1 MRVNVARAA
10 LAVAMVCVPPWACAS
25 RLWTYVDAQ
34 GVTHIGNVAP
44 PPVERLQWLGPDER
58 VKVLP
63 PLAPRT
69 NPARL
74 PGYAD
79 VQPLLES
86 AAQAHELD
94 PALVTAIAAAESGF
108 RPDAVSHKGAVG
120 LMQVMP
126 TTAARYGVSASSPQQ
141 TFALLKDPEIN
152 VRVATRYLADLLRMF
167 EGELELAIAAYN
179 AGEGAVLRH
188 GRRIPPYPET
198 QQYVT
203 RVMRYY
209 RALTGSAG

>member
-1 MRVNVARAA
+1 MRGKVARAA

-44 PPVERLQWLGPDER
+44 PPVKRLQWLGPDER
-58 VKVLP
+58 VK
-63 PLAPRT
+63 
-69 NPARL
+69 
-74 PGYAD
+74 
-79 VQPLLES
+79 
-86 AAQAHELD
+86 
-94 PALVTAIAAAESGF
+94 
-108 RPDAVSHKGAVG
+108 
-120 LMQVMP
+120 
-126 TTAARYGVSASSPQQ
+126 
-141 TFALLKDPEIN
+141 

>member
-1 MRVNVARAA
+1 
-10 LAVAMVCVPPWACAS
+10 
-25 RLWTYVDAQ
+25 
-34 GVTHIGNVAP
+34 
-44 PPVERLQWLGPDER
+44 
-58 VKVLP
+58 
-63 PLAPRT
+63 
-69 NPARL
+69 
-74 PGYAD
+74 
-79 VQPLLES
+79 
-86 AAQAHELD
+86 
-94 PALVTAIAAAESGF
+94 
-108 RPDAVSHKGAVG
+108 
-120 LMQVMP
+120 MQVMP

-209 RALTGSAG
+209 RALTGSAA